1 MKNFLNRRL
10 LAMVVAT
17 VLLAAM
23 VWGATSC
30 GKTEPSDEVTTTA
43 AVTAEPSADNT
54 VGEGQTAFTFEVT
67 HLDGSTKTFTVKT
80 DADTVGA
87 ALLEHEL
94 IAGEEGAYGLYVKT
108 VNGMLADYDV
118 DQTYWSF
125 LIAGETAMTGV
136 DQTEITEGTVYAL
149 VRTK

>member
-1 MKNFLNRRL
+1 MKSFLNRRL

-43 AVTAEPSADNT
+43 ATTAEVPAGST

-67 HLDGSTKTFTVKT
+67 HLDGTTKSFTVKT
-80 DADTVGA
+80 DAKTVGD
-87 ALLEHEL
+87 ALLANGL
-94 IAGEEGAYGLYVKT
+94 IAGEDSTYGLYVKT
-108 VNGMLADYDV
+108 VDGELVDWDTHQKYWAFYINGEM
-118 DQTYWSF
+118 
-125 LIAGETAMTGV
+125 AMSGV
-136 DQTEITEGTVYAL
+136 DTTDITAGAVYAF
-149 VRTK
+149 RAE

>member
-10 LAMVVAT
+10 LTMVVAT

-30 GKTEPSDEVTTTA
+30 GKTEPSGVVTTTA

-67 HLDGSTKTFTVKT
+67 HLDGTTKSFTVKT
-80 DADTVGA
+80 DAKTVGD
-87 ALLEHEL
+87 ALLANGL
-94 IAGEEGAYGLYVKT
+94 IAGEDSTYGLYVKT
-108 VNGMLADYDV
+108 VDGELLDWDTHQKYWAFYINGEM
-118 DQTYWSF
+118 
-125 LIAGETAMTGV
+125 AMSGV
-136 DQTEITEGTVYAL
+136 DTTDITAGAVYAF
-149 VRTK
+149 RAE